1 MKIFIN
7 CTKCLKEFR
16 VSNINFIESEIND
29 DGIYKATCSHGHKT
43 VTFLQQDKFEV
54 LFDMGAMALI
64 DGYPREAV
72 SSFAAS
78 LERFYEFCI
87 KVFLLKRNIDMDKF
101 NDSWKLVSNQSERQL
116 GAFYFLYLD
125 VLDEIPKSIKKTQ
138 VEFRNKVI
146 HKGYIPKYK
155 EVLSYA
161 DCLLDYMYEILKKI
175 REFCSQEIQ
184 QVTIYKLENMSKAFI
199 KDGKII
205 DEVSTMSISTIINLV
220 ASDECF
226 AKKNF
231 IESLNGM
238 KEYYLKFYNKY

>member
-7 CTKCLKEFR
+7 CMKCLEQFG
-16 VSNINFIESEIND
+16 VPNINFIEAEICD
-29 DGIYKATCSHGHKT
+29 DGIYKTTCNHGHET

-87 KVFLLKRNIDMDKF
+87 KVFLLKRKISMNKFIDT
-101 NDSWKLVSNQSERQL
+101 WKLVSNQSERQL

-125 VLDEIPKSIKKTQ
+125 ILDKIPKSIDKKQ
-138 VEFRNKVI
+138 IEFRNKVI
-146 HKGYIPKYK
+146 HKGYIPKYD
-155 EVLSYA
+155 EVIKYA
-161 DCLLDYMYEILKKI
+161 DCVLKYMYDILKEL
-175 REFCSQEIQ
+175 RCFCHEEMQ
-184 QVTIYKLENMSKAFI
+184 QITLNELTNMNKEFI
-199 KDGKII
+199 KDGQITTKI
-205 DEVSTMSISTIINLV
+205 STMCIATIINLA

-226 AKKNF
+226 AKKSF
-231 IESLNGM
+231 TEAIEDM
-238 KEYYLKFYNKY
+238 KEYYLKFYSK